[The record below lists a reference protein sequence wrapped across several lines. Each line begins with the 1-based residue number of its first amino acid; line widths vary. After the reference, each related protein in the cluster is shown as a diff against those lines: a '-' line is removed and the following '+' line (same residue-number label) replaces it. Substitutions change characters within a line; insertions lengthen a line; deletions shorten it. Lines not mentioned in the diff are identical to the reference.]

1 MRKLLL
7 CLTMASIAIAIGAV
21 AVPAQA
27 ASKKVFN
34 SLPDLLPGNVAG
46 VGLESIDQLD
56 SLPGD
61 RDGPVCPG
69 DGDREPEENLRG
81 PIQALR

>member
-7 CLTMASIAIAIGAV
+7 CLTMASIAIGAV

-46 VGLESIDQLD
+46 VGLEAIHQSCACAGQL
-56 SLPGD
+56 
-61 RDGPVCPG
+61 
-69 DGDREPEENLRG
+69 
-81 PIQALR
+81 A

>member
-46 VGLESIDQLD
+46 VGLEAIHQSCACAGQL
-56 SLPGD
+56 
-61 RDGPVCPG
+61 
-69 DGDREPEENLRG
+69 
-81 PIQALR
+81 A

>member
-7 CLTMASIAIAIGAV
+7 CLTMASIAIGAV

-46 VGLESIDQLD
+46 VGLEAIHQLD
-56 SLPGD
+56 ALPGE

-81 PIQALR
+81 PIQALG